1 MKGGALLAFLV
12 AGLAVASAQGDDD
25 RPAAA
30 KPTSADR
37 VVAVAADPA
46 DVTKSLL
53 VGPSGQV
60 YEGDATGWV
69 RRRGGGVAADV
80 TGAAIAGGELVVAG
94 RMTPMYRRTGETW
107 FALRLGEDGMTRFG
121 TGPTP
126 AVVIRRQVFVHSK
139 ARTWTRVA
147 TIPGKTASAVW
158 ASGKTVWLAD
168 GAGVYRLKGKSFVRA
183 GDTVDGLGGGTP
195 WAITPTGLRHL
206 GSGRTVAAELDGA
219 AVTIL
224 AAGGASGAA
233 DLTVVVE
240 AAGKP
245 VLATASKTGLTRVD
259 DVPVTGAIAAL
270 AVDKEGRVLIALRDG
285 TVAVRA
291 GGSWQTFQ
299 VSDQLPAGRDGP
311 GPSLSH

>member
-1 MKGGALLAFLV
+1 MKGAVVVALAV
-12 AGLAVASAQGDDD
+12 AGLAVAHAQGDDD

-30 KPTSADR
+30 KASSTDR
-37 VVAVAADPA
+37 VVAIAADPA

-60 YEGDATGWV
+60 YEGDGAGWV

-80 TGAAIAGGELVVAG
+80 SGAALAGGELVVAG
-94 RMTPMYRRTGETW
+94 RMTPMYRRTGEAW

-147 TIPGKTASAVW
+147 TIPGKAASAVW
-158 ASGKTVWLAD
+158 ASGKTVWLVD
-168 GAGVYRLKGKSFVRA
+168 NGGVHRLKGKSFVRA
-183 GDTVDGLGGGTP
+183 GDAVDGLAGGTP
-195 WAITPTGLRHL
+195 WGVTATGLRHL

-224 AAGGASGAA
+224 AAGGAPGAA
-233 DLTVVVE
+233 DLTLVVE

-259 DVPVTGAIAAL
+259 DVPVAGPIAAL
-270 AVDKEGRVLIALRDG
+270 AVDKEGRVLVVLRDG
-285 TVAVRA
+285 AVAVRA
-291 GGSWQTFQ
+291 GGSWQTFT